1 MIFLDESESELLAKI
16 HMIKLFFNHALK
28 NEEGIVRLP
37 KLDARCVTKAF
48 EEMRRGYEDDGLF
61 DEMIQFF
68 LPLTVTD
75 HELVLDA
82 NEIHLNTEEK
92 RRTQSQYEQEIR
104 NLTRE
109 NENITENIERQ
120 KRIIGQIKDERQRM
134 YEELES
140 NLKEIKTKRLNTYAR
155 EKNEFEQ
162 QWSRKDNIQSDKIK
176 KIKREIEQME
186 TNYKANETLI
196 KEKKNLLNTI
206 IDDLDNQQTHID
218 DKLVKPHR
226 GFIMYGPPGNN
237 LSSRDFNSL
246 TISVIFRNWKITY
259 HESISEKNW
268 YCYARTTISSR
279 RIRTTVG
286 WSI

>member
-1 MIFLDESESELLAKI
+1 
-16 HMIKLFFNHALK
+16 MIKLYFNHALK
-28 NEEGIVRLP
+28 NEEGITRLP

-68 LPLTVTD
+68 LPLTVND

-92 RRTQSQYEQEIR
+92 RRTQSQYEKEIR
-104 NLTRE
+104 DLIRD
-109 NENITENIERQ
+109 NEKIIENIENQ
-120 KRIIGQIKDERQRM
+120 KKIIVQIKDERQRM
-134 YEELES
+134 YERLES
-140 NLKEIKTKRLNTYAR
+140 DLQETKTKRLNTYAK

-176 KIKREIEQME
+176 KIKKDIGQME

-196 KEKKNLLNTI
+196 KEKRNLLNTI
-206 IDDLDNQQTHID
+206 IDDLNNQETYID

-226 GFIMYGPPGNN
+226 GFIMYGPPGNEF
-237 LSSRDFNSL
+237 SS
-246 TISVIFRNWKITY
+246 
-259 HESISEKNW
+259 
-268 YCYARTTISSR
+268 
-279 RIRTTVG
+279 
-286 WSI
+286 